1 MHKGILYSVTVM
13 LALFFSINAG
23 RSQQTAVYQDPQA
36 SYDLGIA
43 LFTHEKYGAAQQQF
57 QKIILEE
64 TDPKSLLN
72 ANAQYYD
79 AVCALEL
86 ENNDAEYK
94 IRNFINNHPE
104 NTNTQ
109 LAYFQLGKYLFKTGD
124 YNGAL
129 KAFMETD
136 RAGLSR
142 EERLEFAFKTG
153 FCYYRQEN
161 YARAKTEFSKLLNT
175 DNPFKS
181 SAIYYYAHIAY
192 LEGNHQMALDYFNR
206 IKDDRLFSKTI
217 PLYLVHIYHAQGK
230 YDKVVEEGVPMYESA
245 SSRHKGEL
253 AHLIGDA
260 YYQLRNYE
268 EALPYLEL
276 YSRTSRRSMSREDN
290 YELAYTYYELKQY
303 RNATNFLQQVAG
315 EDDALSQ
322 NAYYLLGYCYLQEGQ
337 KQFASNAFASASEM
351 NHDKNIQED
360 ALFNFIKLSME
371 ISKDPYN
378 TAIKNL
384 EAYIRDYPDSPK
396 TNEAYQYLANLY
408 LSTRNYKN
416 ALESIEKIQFRNAI
430 LNEAYQKIL
439 YYRGVELFNQNAFQ
453 EAIAMFKKSADN
465 AVNRNLA
472 AESDF
477 WIAESFYRMENY
489 WGSMKYYKQFLNSS
503 YSKDT
508 DLKNKALYN
517 LGYVYFKRDDY
528 ANALGYFNR
537 YIRESGDAGSNM
549 ANDALLRM
557 GDCYMISKDYN
568 NAIAY
573 YDKAMRINKVDSDYA
588 LNQKATALGALGR
601 FNDKIAALNALIRN
615 HPGSN
620 LADDAKYEI
629 ANSYLILNN
638 NQQALQYFDRLVKE
652 HPRSNLAIEGLL
664 KTGLIYY
671 NDNKNNNAINVLKKV
686 IRDYPGT
693 AGARQA
699 LASLRNIYIDM
710 NRVDEYY
717 EFANNLSFAS
727 VTATEQDS
735 ITYIAAENIYME
747 NRCDDAIT
755 AFSSYLEKFPQG
767 YFAPN
772 ASFYL
777 GECLKRKGQKDQA
790 LAAFEKVI
798 ELPRS
803 RFTENALL
811 HAANQNFENRNF
823 DKALEQFTALQDIAD
838 NKNNLLESY
847 VGQMRSQFELE
858 QYPEARD
865 AALKLLKTETVS
877 NDLIN
882 EAHITLARSHLK
894 LGDLN
899 SAQYE
904 YSITEKLTD
913 SEWGAESQ
921 YQMALIAYST
931 GKYNE
936 AEEMIFQLADKYG
949 AYDYWVAKGFILL
962 ADVYVKL
969 DNLFQA
975 KQTLQ
980 SIIDNYDGGELK
992 KEAQDKLRKI
1002 AEQESNE
1009 TQEKDQN
1016 TENQ

>member
-1 MHKGILYSVTVM
+1 MYKGILYSVTVM

-64 TDPKSLLN
+64 NDPKSLLN

-94 IRNFINNHPE
+94 IRNFIKNHPE

-109 LAYFQLGKYLFKTGD
+109 LAYFQLGKHLFKTGD

-129 KAFMETD
+129 EAFRETD
-136 RAGLSR
+136 RSSLSR
-142 EERLEFAFKTG
+142 DEKLEFYFKTG
-153 FCYYRQEN
+153 FCYYRQEDYN
-161 YARAKTEFSKLLNT
+161 RAKIELRKLLNS
-175 DNPFKS
+175 DNPFKN
-181 SAIYYYAHIAY
+181 SATYYYAHIAY
-192 LEGNHQMALDYFNR
+192 LEGNYDMALDYFEKIR
-206 IKDDRLFSKTI
+206 DDRLFRKTI

-230 YDKVVEEGVPMYESA
+230 YDKVIEEGVPMYESA
-245 SSRHKGEL
+245 SSRYKGEL

-276 YSRTSRRSMSREDN
+276 YSRTARRSMTREDN

-303 RNATNFLQQVAG
+303 RNATSFLQQVAG

-322 NAYYLLGYCYLQEGQ
+322 NAYYLLGYCYLQEDQ

-351 NHDKNIQED
+351 DYDKNIQED

-384 EAYIRDYPDSPK
+384 ETYIRDYPDSPK
-396 TNEAYQYLANLY
+396 RNEAYQYLANLY

-416 ALESIEKIQFRNAI
+416 ALESIENIQFRNDV

-439 YYRGVELFNQNAFQ
+439 YYRGVELFNQSSFQ

-465 AVNRNLA
+465 AVDAALA
-472 AESDF
+472 AEADF
-477 WIAESFYRMENY
+477 WIAESFYRLGNY
-489 WGSMKYYKQFLNSS
+489 WGAMKYFKQFLNSP
-503 YSKDT
+503 YSKDSEY
-508 DLKNKALYN
+508 KHKSLYN

-528 ANALGYFNR
+528 ANAVIYFKR
-537 YIRESGDAGSNM
+537 YINEIGGASKM
-549 ANDALLRM
+549 ANDALIRIA
-557 GDCYMISKDYN
+557 DCYMISKDFG
-568 NAIAY
+568 NAISY
-573 YDKAMRINKVDSDYA
+573 YDKALQINKIESDYA
-588 LNQKATALGALGR
+588 LNQKATAQGALGR
-601 FNDKIAALNALIRN
+601 FNDKIKTLNALIRN
-615 HPGSN
+615 YPRSN
-620 LADDAKYEI
+620 LADDAKFEI
-629 ANSYLILNN
+629 ANTYLILNN
-638 NQQALQYFDRLVKE
+638 NAKALEYFDKLVRE

-693 AGARQA
+693 AEARQS

-727 VTATEQDS
+727 VSANEQDS

-747 NRCDDAIT
+747 NNCDDAIT
-755 AFSSYLEKFPQG
+755 AFSSYLEKFPNG
-767 YFAPN
+767 YFSPN
-772 ASFYL
+772 ASYYM
-777 GECLKRKGQKDQA
+777 GECLKRKGAEEEA
-790 LAAFEKVI
+790 LTAFEKVI

-811 HAANQNFENRNF
+811 FASGYNLEKEEYE
-823 DKALEQFTALQDIAD
+823 KALKQFTSLEEIAE
-838 NKNNLLESY
+838 NKQNLLESY
-847 VGQMRSQFELE
+847 VGQMRSYFALE
-858 QYPEARD
+858 KFQNARD
-865 AALKLLKTETVS
+865 AALRLLKTETVS

-882 EAHITLARSHLK
+882 EAHITLARCHFN

-921 YQMALIAYST
+921 YQMAFIAYST

-936 AEEMIFQLADKYG
+936 AEELIFQLADKYG
-949 AYDYWVAKGFILL
+949 AYDDWVAKGFILL
-962 ADVYVKL
+962 ADVYIKL
-969 DNLFQA
+969 DNVFQA

-980 SIIDNYDGGELK
+980 SIIENYKGPELK
-992 KEAQDKLRKI
+992 QIAEEKLRDI
-1002 AEQESNE
+1002 TVQEEQ
-1009 TQEKDQN
+1009 QN
-1016 TENQ
+1016 NQ